1 MDILPFLYYD
11 KLIDNTFS
19 EFADLLFLIRRI
31 EEGIKRERIM
41 KIEAKTLGKERNVF
55 DEHDGR

>member
-1 MDILPFLYYD
+1 MVILPSLYYD

-19 EFADLLFLIRRI
+19 EFADLLLIRRI
-31 EEGIKRERIM
+31 EDGIKRERIM